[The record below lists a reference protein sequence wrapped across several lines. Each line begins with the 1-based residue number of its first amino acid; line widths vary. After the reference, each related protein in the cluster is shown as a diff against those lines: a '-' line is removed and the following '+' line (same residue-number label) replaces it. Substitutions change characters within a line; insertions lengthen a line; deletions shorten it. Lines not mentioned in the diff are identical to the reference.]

1 MSQGAYPCSLEW
13 NPQALPVPAGRLP
26 THVTLRVETAD
37 PYVQGDRV
45 SPQYKPA
52 TITGG
57 TIIQV
62 PPALHMLA
70 VPLHCPSTLFVH
82 MV

>member
-1 MSQGAYPCSLEW
+1 M
-13 NPQALPVPAGRLP
+13 PAGRLP

-52 TITGG
+52 TVTGG
-57 TIIQV
+57 TIILV
-62 PPALHMLA
+62 PPFVRAGESII
-70 VPLHCPSTLFVH
+70 VDTRDSTFVKR
-82 MV
+82 VG